1 MGNAAADL
9 RTKGAQMTKQ
19 AKILTDAQIK
29 AALATVT
36 DANGKRYVRQTLVEP
51 ARIIEQMKEQP

>member
-1 MGNAAADL
+1 
-9 RTKGAQMTKQ
+9 MTKQ

-36 DANGKRYVRQTLVEP
+36 DHPILDVA
-51 ARIIEQMKEQP
+51 ARVN

>member
-1 MGNAAADL
+1 
-9 RTKGAQMTKQ
+9 MTKQ